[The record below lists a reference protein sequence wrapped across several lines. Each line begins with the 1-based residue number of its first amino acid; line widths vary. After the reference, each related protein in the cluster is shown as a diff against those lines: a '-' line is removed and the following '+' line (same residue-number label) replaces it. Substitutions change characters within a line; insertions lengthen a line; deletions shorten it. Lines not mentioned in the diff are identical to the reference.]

1 MTFDD
6 IKENLEFLDD
16 WEDRYKY
23 VIELGQSLPSLPEE
37 AHSPGNKVEGCVS
50 QVWLVS
56 DFEEVDGKRVL
67 TLQGDSDAMIVKG
80 LVAIVIAY
88 FSGHSTDQIAT
99 LDAERDF
106 AAIGLQEHLTT
117 QRANGLRA
125 MIRRVEAVAAAG

>member
-23 VIELGQSLPSLPEE
+23 VIELGQSLPGLPEE
-37 AHSPGNKVEGCVS
+37 AYSPANKVEGCVS
-50 QVWLVS
+50 QVWLTS
-56 DFEEVDGKRVL
+56 EFEEKDGERVL
-67 TLQGDSDAMIVKG
+67 VLKGDSDAMIVKG

-88 FSGHSTDQIAT
+88 FSGHRKEQIAQ
-99 LDAERDF
+99 LDAEQDF

-125 MIRRVEAVAAAG
+125 MIQRVEAVAAAG

>member
-6 IKENLEFLDD
+6 IKESLEFLDD

-23 VIELGQSLPSLPEE
+23 VIELGQSLPGLPED
-37 AHSPGNKVEGCVS
+37 AYTPANKVEGCVS
-50 QVWLVS
+50 QVWLVPS
-56 DFEEVDGKRVL
+56 FEDENGKRVL
-67 TLQGDSDAMIVKG
+67 QLQGDSDAMIVKG

-88 FSGHSTDQIAT
+88 FSGHTTEEVAQ

-117 QRANGLRA
+117 QRANGLKA
-125 MIRRVEAVAAAG
+125 MINRIEAVAAAG

>member
-6 IKENLEFLDD
+6 IKESLEFLDD

-23 VIELGQSLPSLPEE
+23 VIELGQSLPGLPEDE
-37 AHSPGNKVEGCVS
+37 YNPANKVEGCVS
-50 QVWLVS
+50 QVWLVPAF
-56 DFEEVDGKRVL
+56 DEENDEQI
-67 TLQGDSDAMIVKG
+67 LQLKGDSDAMIVKG

-88 FSGHSTDQIAT
+88 FSGHSKEEVAQ

-117 QRANGLRA
+117 QRANGLKA
-125 MIRRVEAVAAAG
+125 MIKRVESVVAAG

>member
-6 IKENLEFLDD
+6 IKESLEFLDD

-23 VIELGQSLPSLPEE
+23 VIELGQSLPGLPEDE
-37 AHSPGNKVEGCVS
+37 YNAANKVEGCVS
-50 QVWLVS
+50 QVWLVPAF
-56 DFEEVDGKRVL
+56 DEENGKQVL
-67 TLQGDSDAMIVKG
+67 QLKGDSDAMIVKG

-88 FSGHSTDQIAT
+88 FSGHTKEEVAQ

-117 QRANGLRA
+117 QRANGLKA
-125 MIRRVEAVAAAG
+125 MIKRVESVAAAD

>member
-23 VIELGQSLPSLPEE
+23 VIELGQSLPPLPEE
-37 AHSPGNKVEGCVS
+37 AYSPANKVEGCVS
-50 QVWLVS
+50 QVWLTS

-67 TLQGDSDAMIVKG
+67 ILKGDSDAMIVKG

-88 FSGHSTDQIAT
+88 FSGHSKDQIAE

-125 MIRRVEAVAAAG
+125 MIQRVEAVAAAG

>member
-1 MTFDD
+1 MTFDE

-23 VIELGQSLPSLPEE
+23 VIELGQSLAALDES
-37 AHSPGNKVEGCVS
+37 AYVAANKVEGCVS
-50 QVWLVS
+50 QVWLLPE
-56 DFEEVDGKRVL
+56 FENHDGKDVL
-67 TLQGDSDAMIVKG
+67 VLHGDSDAMIVKG

-88 FSGHSTDQIAT
+88 FSGHSASEIAE

-117 QRANGLRA
+117 QRANGLKA
-125 MIRRVEAVAAAG
+125 MIKRVESLAAAG